1 MQMKVFIVCDVD
13 ISGLAAILM
22 RSLSSSVIKAVHLHI
37 EGFHTVSS
45 PALSKLHAVL
55 QVFLLQSKH
64 HEHALRALLH
74 SGYTQVTLQRLPF
87 N

>member
-55 QVFLLQSKH
+55 
-64 HEHALRALLH
+64 
-74 SGYTQVTLQRLPF
+74 
-87 N
+87 